1 MLQLKILRILSH
13 TNHTRTRYTQLLGM
27 KKLLLLLLIVNLG
40 FGQSSITQKDIEIY
54 TQLTLLKVNEK
65 DDANFQKHLKTI
77 ADKAK
82 EFKIDYE
89 YDWLTY
95 QTENDEYLIVNFS
108 DDLKSILT
116 LYDYQKV
123 FINANY
129 GQLFDNAMRKLSML
143 DINVKFNYVKEMI
156 LPWST
161 VAEMSVSEFPYA
173 EMIEYEFSSQSLD
186 KIDIVLRKLSKLL
199 LESDY
204 PFPLET
210 SRGSLG
216 AYGKITLVWFYPDTS
231 NFDGMNTPKDWMK
244 NKDKLKEYN
253 LILNEIESLINSR
266 KTFKLSYQK
275 KLSN

>member
-1 MLQLKILRILSH
+1 
-13 TNHTRTRYTQLLGM
+13 M